1 MSSLR
6 GAEKLGQRLSDESEA
21 TLEETQEFLLRGNMN
36 YPTYSARNRHLK
48 GFGFFFWVVT
58 CINAVLFPFSAVCS
72 LSAFQ
77 WKNTIQKNHDNS
89 LLRLT
94 SWYSPVFDQTQIDII
109 EKRVN
114 GSLLNLDN
122 SISRAP
128 PSPEIDAAWERISSL
143 MPHVIS
149 TEDVIRLGKDPSKTA
164 RYPEDWGFGPDVH
177 VAELDILHTIHCLN
191 AIRRDVHWRHY
202 FIDDYPDGN
211 LPELHRVH
219 TDHCI
224 YIVLQNLMCG
234 ATPDLITQPWVD
246 GQLHPFPDFN
256 INKKCNEFDS
266 ILAWHED
273 TMITDSARF
282 ATMRIPSGQTPL
294 PMSDEFHRMFGLDS
308 HSAGG
313 HDHGHFKRNAY

>member
-1 MSSLR
+1 MPSLGR
-6 GAEKLGQRLSDESEA
+6 AEKLGLRLFHESEA
-21 TLEETQEFLLRGNMN
+21 TLEETQKFLPRSNGSS
-36 YPTYSARNRHLK
+36 PTYSARNRHRERIK
-48 GFGFFFWVVT
+48 FFFCVAT
-58 CINAVLFPFSAVCS
+58 CINVILFLLSAVC
-72 LSAFQ
+72 AFSVIQ
-77 WKNTIQKNHDNS
+77 WKYTIQHNHDNS

-114 GSLLNLDN
+114 GSLLNMDN
-122 SISRAP
+122 SIFRAP
-128 PSPEIDAAWERISSL
+128 PSPEVDAAWERISSL

-149 TEDVIRLGKDPSKTA
+149 TEDVVRLGKDPSKTA
-164 RYPEDWGFGPDVH
+164 RYPEDWGFGPDAH

-211 LPELHRVH
+211 FPELHRVH

-224 YIVLQNLMCG
+224 YVVLQNLMCG
-234 ATPDLITQPWVD
+234 ATPDIITQSWVE

-256 INKKCNEFDS
+256 INKKCNNFDA

-273 TMITDSARF
+273 TMINDSARF
-282 ATMRIPSGQTPL
+282 ATMRIPPGQTPL
-294 PMSDEFHRMFGLDS
+294 PMSDEFHRLFGS
-308 HSAGG
+308 EPQSTGG
-313 HDHGHFKRNAY
+313 HDHGN